1 MLIEKVFQMSFVQH
15 FAVGAVENDESLSKG
30 DLSLSWPLIFSR
42 LSVTSQFCV
51 PIYADGFLLL
61 IIEKLFIHFV
71 QMPPVVIRKLS
82 TINHCKEIY
91 ETVQR

>member
-1 MLIEKVFQMSFVQH
+1 MILKKYACKKNVEREKKTKWRDFRQQQQQTVVVVVV
-15 FAVGAVENDESLSKG
+15 AVA
-30 DLSLSWPLIFSR
+30 
-42 LSVTSQFCV
+42 VTSQFCV